1 MAAVTAWDVAPGPR
15 DMTFGLTGT
24 YHLHARALMAPARQN
39 VGMTFPSAVARSL
52 YEQRAAIGSTLP
64 GASAW
69 RAKAVP
75 IGSGDGLGKTRVF
88 GVGVGLGE
96 GGLASGLGA
105 GSGLMGAREAGL
117 GDELA
122 TSEVEQLLN
131 RTTAATTPANLIHVQ
146 RGGAPLGHGRS
157 PRLRNSL
164 STADAISS
172 RDRSYRP

>member
-1 MAAVTAWDVAPGPR
+1 
-15 DMTFGLTGT
+15 
-24 YHLHARALMAPARQN
+24 MAPARQN

-52 YEQRAAIGSTLP
+52 YEQRAAIGSTLA

-88 GVGVGLGE
+88 GVGVGLGDGLGE

-105 GSGLMGAREAGL
+105 GGGLMGAREAGL